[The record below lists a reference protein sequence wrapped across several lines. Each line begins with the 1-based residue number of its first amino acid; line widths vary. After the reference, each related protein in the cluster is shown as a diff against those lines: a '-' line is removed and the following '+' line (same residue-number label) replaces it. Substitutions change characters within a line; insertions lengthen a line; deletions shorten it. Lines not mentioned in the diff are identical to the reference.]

1 MAISASMALYT
12 GLRWP
17 RAGKKGVDMHSSDR
31 TELEQLRATALE
43 IAQHQ
48 RGDRIK
54 LLSLLRLL
62 EGVHREIREEL
73 FQASLPGTR
82 RELYQ
87 FLKEIEE
94 QGGWPYIPRMSL
106 QRLLEYVSVAI
117 EAESAQEE

>member
-1 MAISASMALYT
+1 MQ
-12 GLRWP
+12 P
-17 RAGKKGVDMHSSDR
+17 SDR
-31 TELEQLRATALE
+31 VELEQLRATALE
-43 IAQHQ
+43 IARHQ

-54 LLSLLRLL
+54 LLDLLRLL

-73 FQASLPGTR
+73 FQESLPGTR

-106 QRLLEYVSVAI
+106 QRLLELL
-117 EAESAQEE
+117 AEVEVPPETK